1 MGKFKSGV
9 LVYSGCTETV
19 GYDEAK
25 ITKGFYHVKV
35 DEKGLVQPELIE
47 LTSPRKFIIA
57 EYDFSGM
64 ASAKI
69 TEQAV
74 QMVKEA
80 DEADAIIIPVL
91 KGTLP
96 TEASRTEIDV
106 PKIRCAA
113 QKALLVHPI
122 VQLKETAVSDEVV
135 RSIFEGEFK
144 DLKTKAYEYFVQ
156 IFADRYGK
164 EDAEKIAHGALG
176 LIEPLSRKQDEKVK
190 QTIEELTK

>member
-1 MGKFKSGV
+1 
-9 LVYSGCTETV
+9 
-19 GYDEAK
+19 
-25 ITKGFYHVKV
+25 
-35 DEKGLVQPELIE
+35 
-47 LTSPRKFIIA
+47 
-57 EYDFSGM
+57 M

-69 TEQAV
+69 TEQAI
-74 QMVKEA
+74 QMVRDA

-91 KGTLP
+91 RGTLP
-96 TEASRTEIDV
+96 AEASRTEVDI
-106 PKIRCAA
+106 PRIRAAA

-164 EDAEKIAHGALG
+164 EEAQKLAHGALN
-176 LIEPLSRKQDEKVK
+176 LIEPLSTQSRMRKSSKPSRSCPNENRRRRARKHPQPH
-190 QTIEELTK
+190 QIHRALHAWL